1 MKGDKETEND
11 SDKVLGNG
19 KHTVEETDKIRD
31 VLVNDF
37 EVNE

>member
-11 SDKVLGNG
+11 SDKVLGNV
-19 KHTVEETDKIRD
+19 KETVEESDKIRD
-31 VLVNDF
+31 VINDF

>member
-1 MKGDKETEND
+1 MTVHKWPY
-11 SDKVLGNG
+11 KVLGNG